1 MASYE
6 KSNDDMRNSR
16 VYEYDSL
23 DCLIKE
29 IDGTMDMDVFDC
41 FNTDWGVT
49 VLLKI
54 LPKVSVNQECSNVKY
69 QSGRKLWQK
78 NH

>member
-41 FNTDWGVT
+41 FNTDWGG
-49 VLLKI
+49 
-54 LPKVSVNQECSNVKY
+54 
-69 QSGRKLWQK
+69 GRFS
-78 NH
+78 